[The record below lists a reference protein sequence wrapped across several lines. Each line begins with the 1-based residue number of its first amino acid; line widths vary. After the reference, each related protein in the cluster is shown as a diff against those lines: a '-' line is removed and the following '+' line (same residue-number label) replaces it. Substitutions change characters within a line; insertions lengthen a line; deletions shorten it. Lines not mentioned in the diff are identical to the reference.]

1 MPWSRIARWLGL
13 ARKPAPDAAHDAFWA
28 AMRDCEARIREIE
41 NSAQGIEAVFHALQL
56 LKPKLDME
64 IEPEGDP
71 LTSVQVR
78 IPNRGSQEISYRDG
92 LYEVFWAQ
100 FPETDL
106 FRYESLENLVWDVTG
121 VTIPRIY
128 LRAYRWAERHA
139 QLGIDPKTGK
149 VFGVPI
155 NAISSEISK
164 EFEKVDGVWR
174 RKR

>member
-1 MPWSRIARWLGL
+1 MSLPRIASLLGL
-13 ARKPAPDAAHDAFWA
+13 ARKPAADPAHDTFWA
-28 AMRDCEARIREIE
+28 AMQDCEARIREIE
-41 NSAQGIEAVFHALQL
+41 NSAQGIEAVFHALQI

-78 IPNRGSQEISYRDG
+78 IPDRGSQDISYEGG

-121 VTIPRIY
+121 VTIPRFY
-128 LRAYRWAERHA
+128 LRAYRWAERHGR
-139 QLGIDPKTGK
+139 LVIDPKTGK
-149 VFGVPI
+149 VIGVPI

-164 EFEKVDGVWR
+164 EFEKIDGVWR
-174 RKR
+174 RKH